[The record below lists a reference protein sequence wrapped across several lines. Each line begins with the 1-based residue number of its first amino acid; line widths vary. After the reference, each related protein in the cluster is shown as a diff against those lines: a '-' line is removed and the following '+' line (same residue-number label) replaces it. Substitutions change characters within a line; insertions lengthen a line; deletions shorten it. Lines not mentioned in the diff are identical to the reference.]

1 MADRHVF
8 KISKGGESC
17 CESNT
22 AVHQIINWTYTPK
35 DNGVDSIAVVENTV
49 WNNNPF
55 SFVFI
60 EGNNFLDQDN
70 NIKGDLEIR
79 YRCVEPCDLMLQKSF
94 TPLRLIQ
101 VDGPVLA
108 IDGPRGYKCLP
119 YGDNAKIKVQAI
131 GGFGTYRRAFSSNSK
146 VASVGPISMW
156 SGALY
161 RPEMQILGPHQVN
174 SNCWEVDEPLNE
186 NSRNVFTIELES
198 PGFATITVVDE
209 GGCSSSFNI
218 YVPHQLSEV
227 EHGTETEQEIQT
239 NYAPSFKDKS
249 WNDAT
254 LMGGDNRKEDYF
266 TRDPKGKPFQKTY
279 TWGISAGLK
288 LNAYSDDDF
297 VSGTTTINEKGIVHA
312 NILTNAHVGE
322 EVKINMPEHGRW
334 RGRVVNSSGEGKWHL
349 TGHDSKHLLGWGH
362 GSDKHMVKLRKSG
375 KNAYTAKCIGPT
387 NHTPVLLHF
396 YETQSSV
403 IGPPNPK
410 TNPAIGKSIH
420 KKVKA
425 ENDGSG
431 GNPSVKI
438 EGDAIVLTRWNGER
452 SKAESVG
459 GPEGIAQNPM
469 TGASFF
475 VFARCFCTPGVMKE
489 TAKQQSKE
497 RGEKFN
503 LNIAKN
509 KLKSNKSWYFA
520 PNDVGVETKLFD
532 SLIVPPNKDDIA
544 PQRQPEGTF
553 KISKKDDP
561 AFTLWQTPWVFWSEA
576 NQSFAQD
583 LEYNKSF
590 ESQYFKNGEFYRLED
605 KDKGIAEDHWTR
617 PDSKPYEGYQF
628 AGVTDQP
635 RGSWCVY
642 NDTFKMI
649 NETPVAVF
657 LVNQQAKMLRKGNV
671 VLGPK
676 KVAEQKYTIKPDGN
690 SVDEGDV

>member
-60 EGNNFLDQDN
+60 EGNNFLDQEN
-70 NIKGDLEIR
+70 NIKGNLEIR

-101 VDGPVLA
+101 VGGPVLA

-119 YGDNAKIKVQAI
+119 YGDDAKIKVQAI

-146 VASVGPISMW
+146 VASVGPTSTW
-156 SGALY
+156 SGPLY

-174 SNCWEVDEPLNE
+174 SNCWAVDESLNQ
-186 NSRNVFTIELES
+186 NSDNVFTIKLHS

-218 YVPHQLSEV
+218 YVPYQLSEE
-227 EHGTETEQEIQT
+227 EHGIIENKNIKT
-239 NYAPSFKDKS
+239 NYEPSFQDKL
-249 WNDAT
+249 WNDAS
-254 LMGGDNRKEDYF
+254 LMGGDNKKEGYF
-266 TRDPKGKPFQKTY
+266 TREPKGKPFQKTY

-288 LNAYSDDDF
+288 INAYSDDDF
-297 VSGTTTINEKGIVHA
+297 ISGTTTINKDGIVHA

-322 EVKINMPEHGRW
+322 EVAINMPEHGRW
-334 RGRVVNSSGEGKWHL
+334 RGRVVNSSGEGNWNL

-375 KNAYTAKCIGPT
+375 KNTYTAQCIGPT

-403 IGPPNPK
+403 IGPPNPIVQL
-410 TNPAIGKSIH
+410 IGQNIH
-420 KKVKA
+420 KEVQVK
-425 ENDGSG
+425 NDGSG

-459 GPEGIAQNPM
+459 GVTQKPM

-475 VFARCFCTPGVMKE
+475 VFARCFCTPGLMKE
-489 TAKQQSKE
+489 TASKQSKE
-497 RGEKFN
+497 RGEKFD
-503 LNIAKN
+503 LQIKQSQ
-509 KLKSNKSWYFA
+509 LKSNKSWYFA
-520 PNDVGVETKLFD
+520 PNDVGVNTKLFD
-532 SLIVPPNKDDIA
+532 SLIVPPNKDDLA
-544 PQRQPEGTF
+544 PQRQPKGTF
-553 KISKKDDP
+553 KLSKKDDP

-590 ESQYFKNGEFYRLED
+590 ESQYFKDGEFYTED
-605 KDKGIAEDHWTR
+605 GNKGIGKNHHSEPKSW
-617 PDSKPYEGYQF
+617 PYRSYISG
-628 AGVTDQP
+628 GVTDQP

-642 NDTFKMI
+642 NDTFKII
-649 NETPVAVF
+649 NKTPVAV
-657 LVNQQAKMLRKGNV
+657 LLLGKDPKMLRVGNQ

-676 KVAEQKYTIKPDGN
+676 KVNEQEYDIKPDGN
-690 SVDEGDV
+690 SVDEGGV

>member
-17 CESNT
+17 CGSNT

-35 DNGVDSIAVVENTV
+35 DNGVDSIDVVENTV

-55 SFVFI
+55 NFAFI
-60 EGNNFLDQDN
+60 EGDNFLDQEN
-70 NIKGDLEIR
+70 NIKGDLAIG
-79 YRCVEPCDLMLQKSF
+79 YRCVEPCDLMLQRSF
-94 TPLRLIQ
+94 TPLKLIQ

-119 YGDNAKIKVQAI
+119 YGSTKPLKVQAI
-131 GGFGTYRRAFSSNSK
+131 GGFGTYRRAFSTNSK
-146 VASVGPISMW
+146 VASVDPISMW

-174 SNCWEVDEPLNE
+174 ANCWEVDEPL
-186 NSRNVFTIELES
+186 SADSKNVFTVNLHS

-218 YVPHQLSEV
+218 YVPHQLSE
-227 EHGTETEQEIQT
+227 EAHSSKPEQIKT
-239 NYAPSFKDKS
+239 NYAPSRQDKM

-254 LMGGDNRKEDYF
+254 LIGSDIRKEGYF
-266 TRDPKGKPFQKTY
+266 TRNPKGKTFQKTY
-279 TWGISAGLK
+279 TWGISAGLQV
-288 LNAYSDDDF
+288 NAYSDDDF
-297 VSGTTTINEKGIVHA
+297 VSGTTTVNEEGVVHA
-312 NILTNAHVGE
+312 NILTNTHVGK
-322 EVKINMPEHGRW
+322 EVEIDMPEHGRW
-334 RGRVVNSSGEGKWHL
+334 RGKIVNSSGQGNWHL
-349 TGHDSKHLLGWGH
+349 TGHDSKNLLGWGH

-375 KNAYTAKCIGPT
+375 NNKYKIQCIGPT

-396 YETQSSV
+396 YETQSSI

-410 TNPAIGKSIH
+410 TDPGIGQSVH
-420 KKVKA
+420 KTVKA
-425 ENDGSG
+425 KNDGSG
-431 GNPSVKI
+431 GDPSVNI

-452 SKAESVG
+452 SKVESLG
-459 GPEGIAQNPM
+459 GPDGTIQKSM

-475 VFARCFCTPGVMKE
+475 VFVRCFCTPGVMKQ
-489 TAKQQSKE
+489 TAKQQSKK
-497 RGEKFN
+497 RGEEFN
-503 LNIAKN
+503 LNIKKN
-509 KLKSNKSWYFA
+509 QLKSNKSWYFA
-520 PNDVGVETKLFD
+520 PNDVGVNTKLLD
-532 SLIVPPNKDDIA
+532 SLVVPPNKDDIG

-553 KISKKDDP
+553 KISKKDDS

-590 ESQYFKNGEFYRLED
+590 ESQYFKDGEFYGFED
-605 KDKGIAEDHWTR
+605 KDEGIAEDHWTR
-617 PDSKPYEGYQF
+617 PGSKPYEGYQL

-649 NETPVAVF
+649 NETPVAVL
-657 LVNQQAKMLRKGNV
+657 LVDQKAKMLRIGNT

-676 KVAEQKYTIKPDGN
+676 KVDEQKYIIKLDGD